1 MLMSGWTGNTILTS
15 SHVIAQKH
23 ARVQRSLESSH
34 QLHGKCQPRVY
45 SNTPYDLRHTWSL
58 VSGTSSSIY
67 LIHIGWLL
75 HLLAPLPM
83 RAILLTIHFC
93 RKSFSSL
100 FLYEL
105 RQKMYTIT
113 IMYFWSWYNYLS
125 LLLILK
131 SSKWY
136 IYWHLCLPE
145 IIIVTHR

>member
-1 MLMSGWTGNTILTS
+1 MLTSGWTGNTILTS

-75 HLLAPLPM
+75 HLLSPLPM
-83 RAILLTIHFC
+83 RTILLTIHFC
-93 RKSFSSL
+93 RSL
-100 FLYEL
+100 SPAYFYTSWDRKCTLL
-105 RQKMYTIT
+105 RSCTFEADI
-113 IMYFWSWYNYLS
+113 IICNYFWY
-125 LLLILK
+125 
-131 SSKWY
+131 SKVANDTFTGTCV
-136 IYWHLCLPE
+136 CL
-145 IIIVTHR
+145 R